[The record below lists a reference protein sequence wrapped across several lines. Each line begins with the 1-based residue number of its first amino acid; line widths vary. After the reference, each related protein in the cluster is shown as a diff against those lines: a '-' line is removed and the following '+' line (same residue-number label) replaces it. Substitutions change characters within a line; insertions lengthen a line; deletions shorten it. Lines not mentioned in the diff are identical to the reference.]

1 MKNRIED
8 QGTRNKEQGS
18 RGEVQGSR
26 GEVRGSR
33 GEVQGTRD
41 EVQGSRFKVQGVNLA
56 PFPLPLVPRSSK
68 GFTLIE
74 LIVTITIIVFL
85 MGMLLT
91 RIWFYQEQAEKAAME
106 QVAGALQSALII
118 QYAHL
123 LTRGRE
129 AEVKNLISENP
140 LRWLMKKPPNYAGEY
155 YGVTPAAI
163 APGNWAYDLKT
174 RELIYVPDHS
184 EYFVP
189 GRDGLKWVR
198 YRASLQYERVQ
209 DKGNKGAEE
218 LTGVL
223 FEPVE
228 RYQWLMRGEK

>member
-1 MKNRIED
+1 MKNRMKDRGLRTEERVKIRTEEKGSGRAKRGAED
-8 QGTRNKEQGS
+8 AGC
-18 RGEVQGSR
+18 
-26 GEVRGSR
+26 
-33 GEVQGTRD
+33 
-41 EVQGSRFKVQGVNLA
+41 KVHRAEGLTQSSILN
-56 PFPLPLVPRSSK
+56 PRSSPRSSK

-106 QVAGALQSALII
+106 QVAAALQSSLVM
-118 QYAHL
+118 QYGHL

-140 LRWLMKKPPNYAGEY
+140 VRWLMKKPPNYAGEY
-155 YGVTPAAI
+155 YGMTPAAI
-163 APGNWAYDLKT
+163 APGNWAFDLKT
-174 RELIYVPDHS
+174 RELIYVPYHS

-209 DKGNKGAEE
+209 DKGNKGVEE

>member
-1 MKNRIED
+1 MSCDMRRAGGFTRSSAPRFALPNPRSSIL
-8 QGTRNKEQGS
+8 GT
-18 RGEVQGSR
+18 
-26 GEVRGSR
+26 
-33 GEVQGTRD
+33 
-41 EVQGSRFKVQGVNLA
+41 
-56 PFPLPLVPRSSK
+56 RSSK

-74 LIVTITIIVFL
+74 LIVAITIIVFL

-106 QVAGALQSALII
+106 QVAGALQSALVI

-140 LRWLMKKPPNYAGEY
+140 VCWLMKKPPNYSGEY
-155 YGVTPAAI
+155 YGMTPAAI
-163 APGNWAYDLKT
+163 APGNWAFDLKT
-174 RELIYVPDHS
+174 RELIYVPDHH
-184 EYFVP
+184 EYFEP

-198 YRASLQYERVQ
+198 YRASLQYERVP
-209 DKGNKGAEE
+209 DNGNKGAEE